1 MELWSFLNVEDNGTK
16 WWLHFSINSWW
27 KTERKK
33 DTDTPIFIA
42 TLFMIG
48 RTWMQPRKKST
59 GRWTDKGIAVH
70 IHYGILL
77 FSHSVPQSFPTP
89 YNPMDCST
97 SGFPIHHDLPEFVQT
112 HVHWVGD
119 VIQPSRPLSF
129 SFQPA
134 FNLSQHQVFS
144 KKSGLWIRKP
154 KYWSLSFSIRPSNEY
169 TGFISYRID
178 WFALLAFQGTLK
190 SLPQHP
196 ISKASIIWCSAF
208 FMVQV
213 SHSYMTT
220 RKNIS
225 KTLWTFVCK
234 VMCLLF
240 NMLPRLVI
248 AFLPGNKHLFI
259 SWVKSPSSV
268 VSEPKKIKSVIV
280 SIVSPPISMK
290 WWDKMPWS

>member
-1 MELWSFLNVEDNGTK
+1 MEYCCSVAQSLSHFQLLTTPWTAAHRAFL
-16 WWLHFSINSWW
+16 SITISQNLFKLMSI
-27 KTERKK
+27 ESVMSSNHLILCHSLFRL
-33 DTDTPIFIA
+33 PSIF
-42 TLFMIG
+42 
-48 RTWMQPRKKST
+48 
-59 GRWTDKGIAVH
+59 
-70 IHYGILL
+70 
-77 FSHSVPQSFPTP
+77 
-89 YNPMDCST
+89 
-97 SGFPIHHDLPEFVQT
+97 
-112 HVHWVGD
+112 
-119 VIQPSRPLSF
+119 LSIR
-129 SFQPA
+129 
-134 FNLSQHQVFS
+134 VFS
-144 KKSGLWIRKP
+144 KKSDLWIRKP
-154 KYWSLSFSIRPSNEY
+154 KYWGLSFSIRPSNEY

-190 SLPQHP
+190 SLLQHH
-196 ISKASIIWCSAF
+196 ISKTSIIWCSAF

-240 NMLPRLVI
+240 NMLSRLVI
-248 AFLPGNKHLFI
+248 DFLPGNKHLFI

-290 WWDKMPWS
+290 WWDQMPWS